1 MKSRYLLSFFL
12 PLVFLSAGCSLFSKK
27 PASHPYENL
36 LTIMAD
42 CQRALGADIYR
53 FAYPVD
59 ATGQNIYKSSLVRL
73 ANYEKL
79 YPGKFTEPLTFM
91 RARLYERL
99 GDYAQARHYYGIVA
113 AMKGELAELAEGRLP
128 IADNFEAITGHVIR
142 ARTAEEYQRESELK
156 MASLRTLIEKC
167 AGLDAEPLARVE
179 LEKAE
184 VDHAVFLQDNRHLLQ
199 DGTRLA
205 VEKWKGI
212 IGSHSESKNL
222 PSHRIHLADFYYS
235 LAKEYVTWVPPER
248 IGFEWKVFENF
259 AVQARDIYYEV
270 SQMDGYPEKREGRAK
285 LEAILAFIETTRKR
299 SQ

>member
-1 MKSRYLLSFFL
+1 MNVFLLLS
-12 PLVFLSAGCSLFSKK
+12 GCSFLSKK

-59 ATGQNIYKSSLVRL
+59 AAGQNVYKSSLVRL

-79 YPGKFTEPLTFM
+79 YPGKFTEALTFM

-99 GDYAQARHYYGIVA
+99 GDYSQARHYYGQTA
-113 AMKGELAELAEGRLP
+113 AMKGELAELAEDRLP
-128 IADNFEAITGHVIR
+128 IADNFDTITGHVIR
-142 ARTAEEYQRESELK
+142 ARTAEEYQRESALK
-156 MASLRTLIEKC
+156 MESLRTLIEKC

-184 VDHAVFLQDNRHLLQ
+184 VDYAVFLQDNRHLLKE
-199 DGTRLA
+199 GTRLA
-205 VEKWKGI
+205 IEKWKEI
-212 IGSHSESKNL
+212 ISSHSESKNL

-235 LAKEYVTWVPPER
+235 LAKEYVSWVPPER

-259 AVQARDIYYEV
+259 AIQARDIYYEV
-270 SQMDGYPEKREGRAK
+270 SQMDGFPEKREGRAK